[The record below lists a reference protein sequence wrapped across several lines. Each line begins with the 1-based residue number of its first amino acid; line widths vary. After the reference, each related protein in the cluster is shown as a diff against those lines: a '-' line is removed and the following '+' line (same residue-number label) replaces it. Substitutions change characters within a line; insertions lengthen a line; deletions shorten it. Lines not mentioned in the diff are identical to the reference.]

1 MSFTDRFTGRAG
13 AYAAARPSYP
23 PESID
28 AVLEGL
34 GDPAALV
41 VADIGAGTGISARAI
56 AERGPRVLAIE
67 PNAAMRANAKG
78 DPRVEWIDGTGEAT
92 TLPDASVDVVAAFQ
106 AWHWVD
112 HAAAAAE
119 GRRIVRPGGR
129 LAALYNERDE
139 SDPFTAAYGDII
151 RRYAVDATEQR
162 RTDALEAFARIA
174 PAGTH
179 RFSFVNVHS
188 WDREGLHKRIEST
201 SYVPHAGP
209 AAAAMRAEFDALFDR
224 YAVDGSVSIH
234 LVTLVVRVDV

>member
-1 MSFTDRFTGRAG
+1 MSFTERFTGHAS

-28 AVLEGL
+28 AVLAGL

-67 PNAAMRANAKG
+67 PNAAMRANAKA

-112 HAAAAAE
+112 HAAAVTEA
-119 GRRIVRPGGR
+119 RRIVRPGGR

-151 RRYAVDATEQR
+151 RRYATDATERR
-162 RTDALEAFARIA
+162 RTDALEAFAAIA
-174 PAGTH
+174 PERTL
-179 RFSFVNVHS
+179 RCSFVNVHA
-188 WDREGLHKRIEST
+188 WDRPGLHKRIDST
-201 SYVPHAGP
+201 SYVPQQGP
-209 AAAAMRAEFDALFDR
+209 ASDAMRAEFDALFER
-224 YAVDGSVSIH
+224 FAVDGAVSIH